1 MTTTNKFVFVFVFA
15 QRVPIPE
22 RCGGRVELSWNLGNG
37 RIPCSGTNVEWNNT
51 SADKDPAIF
60 GYLGCN
66 SICTLGHL
74 LSSCP
79 KALDRYSFRHDSVL
93 SHLLTTIMSNKKEEV
108 TVYADLAGWRING
121 GTIPPDLVLTE
132 QKPDLVIID
141 RSTIPT
147 KVVLLELTVP
157 WDSSENFKAAYE
169 RKTARYERLAGD
181 LREKG
186 YNTANLPLEI
196 GCRGVLNARNSV
208 VLETLCNLIRIPGR
222 QKLKGALGRIAL
234 LGSYRIWLA
243 RNSQD
248 WSGGDLIKAT

>member
-1 MTTTNKFVFVFVFA
+1 M
-15 QRVPIPE
+15 E
-22 RCGGRVELSWNLGNG
+22 
-37 RIPCSGTNVEWNNT
+37 
-51 SADKDPAIF
+51 
-60 GYLGCN
+60 GCN

-93 SHLLTTIMSNKKEEV
+93 SHLMTTIMSNKKEEV

-121 GTIPPDLVLTE
+121 GTIPPDLVLTD

-141 RSTIPT
+141 RSDLPT
-147 KVVLLELTVP
+147 KVILLELTVP

-181 LREKG
+181 LREMG
-186 YNTANLPLEI
+186 YKASNIPFEI
-196 GCRGVLNARNSV
+196 GCRGTLNARNSV
-208 VLETLCNLIRIPGR
+208 VLETLCNILRIPGW

-243 RNSQD
+243 RHSQD
-248 WSGGDLIKAT
+248 WTGGELIRVT